1 MIKDQRTYA
10 KKDAATLKATLSPL
24 SWRVTQEDGTEPPF
38 RNTYW
43 DNHEEGIYVD
53 VTTGEPLFSSRDKF
67 DSGTGWP
74 SFTQPIDKSRVVEKT
89 DRTYG
94 MVRVEARTKTSDIH
108 LGHVFDDG
116 PRPTGLRYCMNS
128 ASLRFVPKDKLEAEG
143 YGAYVPLF
151 GGKATAVEASDSAMC
166 SADAP
171 GGPGC
176 NSTLETL
183 TLQKGTDVA
192 ALKKKTG
199 VLDVRE
205 TAAGVEV
212 TFDPALTSAATLQAR

>member
-1 MIKDQRTYA
+1 
-10 KKDAATLKATLSPL
+10 
-24 SWRVTQEDGTEPPF
+24 VTQEEGTEPPF
-38 RNTYW
+38 RNAYW
-43 DNHEEGIYVD
+43 DNHEEGLYVD

-74 SFTQPIDKSRVVEKT
+74 SFTQPIDKTRVVEKT
-89 DRTYG
+89 DRSYG

-128 ASLRFVPKDKLEAEG
+128 ASLRFVPKAKLAEEG
-143 YGAYVPLF
+143 YGTYLPLF
-151 GGKATAVEASDSAMC
+151 GGQAPAVVEADAPMC
-166 SADAP
+166 SADAK

-176 NSTLETL
+176 SSSLETV
-183 TLQKGTDVA
+183 TLPKGASAA
-192 ALKKKTG
+192 ALKAKPG

-205 TAAGVEV
+205 TSAGVEV
-212 TFDPALTSAATLQAR
+212 TFDPAITTKDALR